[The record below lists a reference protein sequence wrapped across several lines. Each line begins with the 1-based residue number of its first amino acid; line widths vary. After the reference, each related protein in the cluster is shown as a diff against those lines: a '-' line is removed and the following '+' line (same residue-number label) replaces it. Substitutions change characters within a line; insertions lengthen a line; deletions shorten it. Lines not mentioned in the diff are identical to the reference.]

1 MREGKTGLAFSA
13 AIPRDVPWPAASVVC
28 GRLHGM
34 TERLYQH
41 DSYLRAFDAR
51 VTAVRPEGVELDRTV
66 FFPAGGGVPGDEGTL
81 TGPDGRVYRVV
92 ETLEDERGLLH
103 RLDGPG
109 LATGDAAQGALDWTR
124 RHLLMRYHTA
134 THVLTGVMF
143 NDYHVR
149 VTGNQLAPDRGRV
162 DFAFE
167 RFDREVLE
175 EGFRRS
181 NALIEQDLPVRVS
194 FVAAAEARARPA
206 LFKLETTFRHDLPE
220 LRLVDIVG
228 FDVQADGGCHVAS
241 LKEIGRLMLTRCENK
256 GKANRRVYFVLQ
268 GP

>member
-1 MREGKTGLAFSA
+1 
-13 AIPRDVPWPAASVVC
+13 
-28 GRLHGM
+28 M
-34 TERLYQH
+34 TDRLYQR
-41 DSYLRAFDAR
+41 DSYLRAFDAQ
-51 VTAVRPEGVELDRTV
+51 VTAVRPEGVVLDRTG
-66 FFPAGGGVPGDEGTL
+66 FFPTGGGVLGDEGTL
-81 TGPDGRVYRVV
+81 TGPGGQSYHVG
-92 ETLEDERGLLH
+92 ETLDDEQGVLH
-103 RLDGPG
+103 RLDRAG
-109 LATGDAAQGALDWTR
+109 LAVGDAVHGEPDWTR

-143 NDYHVR
+143 KDYQVR
-149 VTGNQLAPDRGRV
+149 VTGNQLTPDKARV

-167 RFDREVLE
+167 QFDREVLE

-181 NALIEQDLPVRVS
+181 NALIGQDLPVRVS
-194 FVAAAEARARPA
+194 FVTATEAKARPE

-241 LKEIGRLMLTRCENK
+241 LKEIGRLVLTKCENK
-256 GKANRRVYFVLQ
+256 GKVNRRVYFILE